1 MIKKL
6 FSGMTI
12 LLFAISLVSGQQQAE
27 TTIITESSEPMED
40 VYIDD
45 IVPKR
50 MIFENRVLPYEPVR
64 EADIPWERRIW
75 RILDIREKLN
85 LPFAYP
91 EQPFFKI
98 LAEASQN
105 GEIRVFQDDKFTEM
119 LTPEEVGSKLVSMD
133 TIILYNP
140 DTYEEEVRVVR
151 NEINAADI
159 KRFRIKEIWYFDEE
173 TSTMKVRILGIA
185 PIQDVYDED
194 TGLFKYELPL
204 FWVYYPEA
212 REVLARYRVFNEE
225 NDAAPQTWY
234 DYFEMRRFASYIY
247 KESNVQDLRLID
259 MYVDGVDRL
268 MESEK
273 IKAELFNWEHD
284 LWTY

>member
-6 FSGMTI
+6 FSGTTI
-12 LLFAISLVSGQQQAE
+12 LLFAVSLLSGQQQAE

-91 EQPFFKI
+91 EKPFFKI

-140 DTYEEEVRVVR
+140 ETYEEEVRVVR
-151 NEINAADI
+151 NEINSADI

-185 PIQDVYDED
+185 PIQDVYDENS
-194 TGLFKYELPL
+194 GLFKYELPL

-212 REVLARYRVFNEE
+212 REVLARYRVFNEQ
-225 NDAAPQTWY
+225 NDAAPLTWY
-234 DYFEMRRFASYIY
+234 DYFELRRFASYIY

>member
-6 FSGMTI
+6 FSGTTI
-12 LLFAISLVSGQQQAE
+12 LLFAVSLLSGQQQAE

-91 EQPFFKI
+91 EKPFFKI

-140 DTYEEEVRVVR
+140 ETYEEEVRVVR
-151 NEINAADI
+151 NEINSADI

-185 PIQDVYDED
+185 PIQDVYDENS
-194 TGLFKYELPL
+194 GLFKYELPL

-212 REVLARYRVFNEE
+212 REVLARYRVFNEK
-225 NDAAPQTWY
+225 NDAAPLTWY
-234 DYFEMRRFASYIY
+234 DYFELRRFASYIY